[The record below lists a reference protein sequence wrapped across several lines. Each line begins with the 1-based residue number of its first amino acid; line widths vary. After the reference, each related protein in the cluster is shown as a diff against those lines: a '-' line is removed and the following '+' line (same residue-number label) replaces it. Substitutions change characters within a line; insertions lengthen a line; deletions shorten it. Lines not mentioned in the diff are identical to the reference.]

1 MSEKYILALI
11 GAFTLLN
18 TISIIAI
25 LICLGDEKDE
35 NN

>member
-1 MSEKYILALI
+1 MSEEYILALI

-25 LICLGDEKDE
+25 LICLGGQDE